1 MTRWLKLSEPWT
13 LCCWPPDHPEK
24 RGVKGQH
31 LGVTKGHH
39 SDQDHKCFKG
49 SVEETLEM
57 RVEMEW
63 LQALCFRTL
72 LHWAKLSS
80 VCLSVSLTKLNAL
93 SSTQQHT
100 NVMTDYHPESSPE
113 NYSTQSWQNGKYCN
127 GSLKED
133 LGVKKKKKGW
143 YLHHHMTCYI
153 LQEQNG
159 IWRQYCC
166 LSKIM
171 ILRKQKQNK
180 HTHISTQ
187 THKKQTN
194 NGHKNKMEFQSHT
207 FLILYTPAHA

>member
-39 SDQDHKCFKG
+39 SDKDHKCFKG
-49 SVEETLEM
+49 RVEETLEM

-133 LGVKKKKKGW
+133 LGVKKKEKR
-143 YLHHHMTCYI
+143 LI
-153 LQEQNG
+153 LTSSHDMLYSPRTKRHLEA
-159 IWRQYCC
+159 IL
-166 LSKIM
+166 LSVKDNDSSKTKA
-171 ILRKQKQNK
+171 KQT
-180 HTHISTQ
+180 HTHI
-187 THKKQTN
+187 
-194 NGHKNKMEFQSHT
+194 HT
-207 FLILYTPAHA
+207 DT